1 MYELFKH
8 AREPMSSY
16 THFLGILF
24 SAVAT
29 IFLVVLNGIQGD
41 FSARMLF
48 SVLAFGGSM
57 LALYSASSI
66 YHFYNGPVIKQERL
80 RKLDHAMIYVLIAGS
95 YTPICLKF
103 MEGVHGI
110 VFTLAIWLVAICGIV
125 VKLCWMNAPRWLYT
139 GFYLLMGWAIVFDWK
154 ALQMIPGGAI
164 ALLLAGGI
172 SYSIGA
178 VFYILKKPNISKI
191 FGFHELFHV
200 FILLGTFFHF
210 LTVLFYVVL

>member
-1 MYELFKH
+1 MYSLFKN

-16 THFLGILF
+16 THFLGVIF
-24 SAVAT
+24 AAVGT
-29 IFLVVLNGIQGD
+29 VFLVILNNVTGD
-41 FSARMLF
+41 FSVRILV
-48 SVLAFGGSM
+48 SILAFGGSM
-57 LALYSASSI
+57 LALYSASSL
-66 YHFYNGPVIKQERL
+66 YHYYNGPVFKQEYL

-103 MEGVHGI
+103 MEGTHGI
-110 VFTLAIWLVAICGIV
+110 LFVCGVWAVAQAADLAPSDLH
-125 VKLCWMNAPRWLYT
+125 
-139 GFYLLMGWAIVFDWK
+139 
-154 ALQMIPGGAI
+154 

-178 VFYILKKPNISKI
+178 VFYILKKPNPSPV

-210 LTVLFYVVL
+210 LAVVFYVVL